1 MTAAEART
9 LSQVGLVFDHHP
21 LTAYATSKDLIAPSL
36 VASVLER
43 GQAIAV
49 SPLVLAEAYCGL
61 DHSEADV
68 LDLLTG
74 GALAAALIVEPFD
87 GDTARLLGRD
97 SAPTLGN
104 TGGGHRPT
112 LATLHTAQLAVRHAA
127 GVVTG
132 EPAPLRALLGPDWP
146 VLEV

>member
-1 MTAAEART
+1 MTTART
-9 LSQVGLVFDHHP
+9 TNQVGLIFDHHP
-21 LTAYATSKDLIAPSL
+21 LTAYATSKDLLAPSL

-61 DHSEADV
+61 DHQEADV

-74 GALAAALIVEPFD
+74 GALAAALLVEPFD

-97 SAPTLGN
+97 SAPTLSGS
-104 TGGGHRPT
+104 GGHRPT
-112 LATLHTAQLAVRHAA
+112 LATLHTAQLALRHSA
-127 GVVTG
+127 GIVTG
-132 EPAPLRALLGPDWP
+132 EPAPLRKLLGTDWP
-146 VLEV
+146 LLHV

>member
-1 MTAAEART
+1 MTATRAP
-9 LSQVGLVFDHHP
+9 SQVGLVFDHHP
-21 LTAYATSKDLIAPSL
+21 LTAYASSKDLIAPSL

-49 SPLVLAEAYCGL
+49 SPLVLAEAYCSL
-61 DHSEADV
+61 DHGEADV

-97 SAPTLGN
+97 SAPTLSGS
-104 TGGGHRPT
+104 GGHRPT
-112 LATLHTAQLAVRHAA
+112 LATLHTAQLALRHAA

-132 EPAPLRALLGPDWP
+132 EPAPLRKLLGPDWP
-146 VLEV
+146 LLEV